1 MPSSLEPAP
10 SQTNTSYFSPSD
22 VFTVLYGTNTARQVS
37 MAEDGTYNTAQIRT
51 AERINSG
58 KFNQDL
64 KLFRVLLNKNQ
75 VQSRATTRILA

>member
-1 MPSSLEPAP
+1 
-10 SQTNTSYFSPSD
+10 
-22 VFTVLYGTNTARQVS
+22 